1 MISAKMRSAV
11 PTAALRLYRRVSRP
25 GYWCGCP
32 VHPESAHHRLDD
44 AELVA
49 SPCRNALALPGA
61 PLCPFLPAIAI
72 LVYTSLVVVHFV
84 SDRRLRWGESQLSG
98 HSIRFVPGTLIRFHG
113 VIHSSKVMAKLQ
125 NSLVVSCG

>member
-1 MISAKMRSAV
+1 VPECVGVAWRSTLSLFA
-11 PTAALRLYRRVSRP
+11 
-25 GYWCGCP
+25 G
-32 VHPESAHHRLDD
+32 HRY
-44 AELVA
+44 
-49 SPCRNALALPGA
+49 
-61 PLCPFLPAIAI
+61 PL
-72 LVYTSLVVVHFV
+72 YTSLVVVHFV